1 MAASPEKKNPKS
13 EVIKID
19 GQEYNLANLSA
30 EAKKLLLNIRVVQ
43 TEISKHQARIEIA
56 RTAQT
61 VYLDLFKK
69 AAKNTVNK

>member
-1 MAASPEKKNPKS
+1 MAATPEKKNLKS
-13 EVIKID
+13 DVIKID
-19 GQEYNLANLSA
+19 GQEYNLQKLSS

-56 RTAQT
+56 KTAQT

-69 AAKNTVNK
+69 AAQNSANK